1 MTPSD
6 TMFRELNWLTFYK
19 RVQYHTYILMYKTL
33 NNFAPDYLPER
44 FIKISET
51 HDRYLRSADS
61 GLLKVPYSRT
71 RYYDNSFTVTRAKM
85 WNSLPL
91 NIRQSP
97 SLGSFKGR
105 IKSHLLA
112 ITS

>member
-1 MTPSD
+1 MTPSEK
-6 TMFRELNWLTFYK
+6 MFRELNWLPFYK

-33 NNFAPDYLPER
+33 NNLAPEYLSDR

-51 HDRYLRSADS
+51 HDRNLRSADS
-61 GLLKVPYSRT
+61 GLLKVPHSRMRYS
-71 RYYDNSFTVTRAKM
+71 DNSFFVTGAKM
-85 WNSLPL
+85 WISLTL
-91 NIRQSP
+91 KVWQSP

-112 ITS
+112 INS